1 MDHLSHSENDT
12 AALASRIARNLAPS
26 DLLCLYGGLGA
37 GKTVFARAL
46 IRALCGNPDLTVP
59 SPTFTL
65 LQTYDSPK
73 GPVFHF
79 DLYRIESAEEIDELG
94 WDETGSAIAIVEWP
108 ERLENRIPA
117 RRLDLTI
124 SPSPQGGDSRLI
136 ALRPHGTGFTLPE
149 TEQDR

>member
-1 MDHLSHSENDT
+1 MDHLSHSEDDT
-12 AALASRIARNLAPS
+12 AALASRIAHNLSPG

-65 LQTYDSPK
+65 LQTYDTPK

-108 ERLENRIPA
+108 ERLENRLPA

-124 SPSPQGGDSRLI
+124 APGPQGAGSRII
-136 ALRPHGTGFTLPE
+136 ALHPHGAGFTCPE
-149 TEQDR
+149 AEQER